1 MKKSMLLLQHK
12 IKSSSSNLE
21 GLMYDYYVHMCKKA
35 GFTPVS
41 GHDFD
46 QLVELN
52 KKFLKAIK
60 NRDEENERYDN
71 AEAHIRRIEY
81 ESRQRAIDGNYKER
95 IAKAKAE
102 SDRHEALYEGYRR
115 EIIQLRE
122 RMNELGGDSSPLVL
136 KAMETISKDKRKDK
150 TEI

>member
-21 GLMYDYYVHMCKKA
+21 GLMYDYYIYMCKKA
-35 GFTPVS
+35 GFTPVN
-41 GHDFD
+41 GRDFE

-52 KKFLKAIK
+52 KRFLKAIK
-60 NRDEENERYDN
+60 NRDEANEKYDN
-71 AEAHIRRIEY
+71 AQAHIRRIEY
-81 ESRQRAIDGNYKER
+81 ESRQRAVDGNYKER
-95 IAKAKAE
+95 IAKAQAE
-102 SDRHEALYEGYRR
+102 SDEHEETYEFYRR
-115 EIIQLRE
+115 SIIHLRE
-122 RMNELGGDSSPLVL
+122 RMNELGGNSSPLVL